1 MAAARKDQVDD
12 RLKTERSNRLLEMEQ
27 MQSSQYRKSYIGASV
42 EALMEEEKV
51 IKGQKYQVGYTK
63 TYVKVAVPIEEVLSN
78 QIIEGK
84 AVELLDNEYLVL
96 ER

>member
-1 MAAARKDQVDD
+1 
-12 RLKTERSNRLLEMEQ
+12 
-27 MQSSQYRKSYIGASV
+27 
-42 EALMEEEKV
+42 MEEEKV